1 MNMVR
6 NALDTAFSTALL
18 LGGSSKMAE
27 AAVFDA
33 IESSEDVSQSSLLV
47 ETAKSLVRRRK
58 SSARRLDVC
67 ALLPFELGRLFLLD
81 PMWRDSFVLRIL
93 VGLPPEVCA
102 AILEVSVPELQ
113 EALFRALQ
121 ELPHLEKSEDPH
133 ALATTPFGQITHAA
147 RQ

>member
-58 SSARRLDVC
+58 NSACRLDVC

-81 PMWRDSFVLRIL
+81 PMWRDSFVLRIWWDCL
-93 VGLPPEVCA
+93 RR
-102 AILEVSVPELQ
+102 SVREFSRSLCLNSRKRSF
-113 EALFRALQ
+113 ERCKNSRTSKRAR
-121 ELPHLEKSEDPH
+121 
-133 ALATTPFGQITHAA
+133 TRT
-147 RQ
+147 R

>member
-6 NALDTAFSTALL
+6 SALDTAFSSALL
-18 LGGSSKMAE
+18 LGGSTKMAE

-33 IESSEDVSQSSLLV
+33 IESSEDVSQSSLLI

-58 SSARRLDVC
+58 NTVRRLDVC
-67 ALLPFELGRLFLLD
+67 ALLPFELGRLLLLD
-81 PMWRDSFVLRIL
+81 PMGRDSFVLRIL

-102 AILEVSVPELQ
+102 GILEVSVPELE

-121 ELPHLEKSEDPH
+121 ELPHLEKREDPRT
-133 ALATTPFGQITHAA
+133 LATNPLTSAGNV
-147 RQ
+147 